1 MFYFEHQEKQN
12 KLMKKRD
19 KIGGGENI
27 NQVRKNR
34 NQSWDEW
41 SKGRITTRDL
51 KKDSG
56 GGQMFAAQNSTRW

>member
-1 MFYFEHQEKQN
+1 MFYTFLSSFFLIIMFYFEHQEKQN

-34 NQSWDEW
+34 NQRWDEW
-41 SKGRITTRDL
+41 
-51 KKDSG
+51 
-56 GGQMFAAQNSTRW
+56 